1 MHILSIEHCLTMRI
15 VFTSQSH
22 NRIEFEADSTGDNHF
37 IAWWRTWVPSSV
49 SIVDI
54 SHNLLRQPERGAIVP
69 TVLLGGESV
78 KWPELQR
85 VDASHNSLWGSIFG
99 APPGEHYNFD
109 LRFNNISS
117 IVVGEGGKFS
127 ASAYMRQM
135 TVIDWRNQLTPV
147 QFKKQ
152 TTDAPYSSIDDALN
166 SSIDFRTVDFLPRP
180 NSFEQVEYPKG
191 SGTTP
196 FSCPLW

>member
-1 MHILSIEHCLTMRI
+1 MRI
-15 VFTSQSH
+15 VSTSQSH
-22 NRIEFEADSTGDNHF
+22 NRIGLEADPTGNNHF
-37 IAWWRTWVPSSV
+37 AAWWSNWVPAAV

-54 SHNLLRQPERGAIVP
+54 SHNLLRQQERGALVP
-69 TVLLGGESV
+69 MVLLGGESV

-85 VDASHNSLWGSIFG
+85 VDASHNSLWGIIHG

-135 TVIDWRNQLTPV
+135 TVVDWRNQLTPV
-147 QFKKQ
+147 QFKQ
-152 TTDAPYSSIDDALN
+152 THSATSFSSIDDALN
-166 SSIDFRTVDFLPRP
+166 SSLEFRTVDFLPRL

-191 SGTTP
+191 SGETP